1 MASTI
6 DVLQHFGTM
15 DSILRQ
21 RQIFLEQLG
30 YLILEYGLDQESLD
44 TDFLGVQLLL
54 ISEGLG
60 TVNLEALAN
69 DDILELNKVIEK
81 LVSITKVRRHVSRTS
96 GHF

>member
-69 DDILELNKVIEK
+69 DDILELNKVIGK
-81 LVSITKVRRHVSRTS
+81 LVSITKVRRHVPRTS